1 LRDISDRAHVVLQ
14 FTPPEKL
21 MVIRS
26 QAVVLEQ
33 IFLNVALNA
42 IQQIAELR
50 PDIGGWVR
58 INMELKHTQAE
69 ASMCRILVEDN
80 GPGIHTSLWEK
91 IFDAGF
97 TTRPDG
103 SGIGLYISRNL
114 MEDIGGRIYVS
125 KSHILSG
132 TLFVLE
138 FPIHL

>member
-1 LRDISDRAHVVLQ
+1 MQ

-21 MVIRS
+21 MIIRS

-50 PDIGGWVR
+50 PDIGGWVQ
-58 INMELKHTQAE
+58 INMELKHNTSGAPI
-69 ASMCRILVEDN
+69 CKILIEDN
-80 GPGIHTSLWEK
+80 GPGIHTSHWEK

-97 TTRPDG
+97 TTRPNG

-125 KSHILSG
+125 KSCILSG